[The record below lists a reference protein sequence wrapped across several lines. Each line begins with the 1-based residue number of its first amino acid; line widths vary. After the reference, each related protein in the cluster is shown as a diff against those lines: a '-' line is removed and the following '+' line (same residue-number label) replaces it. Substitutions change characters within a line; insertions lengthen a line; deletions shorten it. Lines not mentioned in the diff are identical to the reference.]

1 MLGHL
6 TGGLILS
13 NVYLIVFQ
21 MYMYVLV
28 PFYTSNSIPSGVA
41 RFVWRQGQVIKMTAP
56 NRNYDKSQLCFY
68 LAQGPMFSLK
78 IFILP
83 PLGLP
88 FAPCLSYMP
97 KYTPIQIYLLY
108 GLTLISIYYRNVC
121 CGRYIVSALV

>member
-6 TGGLILS
+6 TGGQILS
-13 NVYLIVFQ
+13 NLYFIVFH

-28 PFYTSNSIPSGVA
+28 PFYTSKSIPTGVA
-41 RFVWRQGQVIKMTAP
+41 RFFWHKGRVIKVTAP

-68 LAQGPMFSLK
+68 LGQEPMFSLK

-83 PLGLP
+83 PLGVPL
-88 FAPCLSYMP
+88 APCLSYTP
-97 KYTPIQIYLLY
+97 KYMPIEIYLLY

-121 CGRYIVSALV
+121 CRRYIVSALI